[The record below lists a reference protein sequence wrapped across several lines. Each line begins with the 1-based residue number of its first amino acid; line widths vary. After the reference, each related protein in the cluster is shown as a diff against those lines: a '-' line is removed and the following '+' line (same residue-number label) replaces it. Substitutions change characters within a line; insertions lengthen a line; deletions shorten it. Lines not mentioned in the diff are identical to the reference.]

1 MLLSRLSKKYALFAI
16 LLIVLAFPAAASA
29 QERLIKGAP
38 AQLTPLPTP
47 GAVQREDANL
57 IVDDVMVDRT
67 AANAVVARE
76 QALNDVRR
84 EAFRKLA
91 ERHMTPGAYANF
103 RMPDD
108 RTIAGLVQDFEIKG
122 EQLSTTRY
130 VGKFSVRFRDGVR
143 NYINIPAAPRD
154 VVTQPVT
161 QPWRQLPGDAGAVQ
175 AGTDTVVIGGDEEG
189 MTGNMGNTG
198 AAQGTLQ
205 AGVTP
210 RQVVG
215 RVAAPSLLLPYYEN
229 MAGKTILWEDPNPWR
244 DAWQRMPAGNS
255 QIVNNIVIP
264 LGDISD
270 ISAGASDAVWSGDYR
285 TLEKLQKNYGVSQVV
300 LAVGN
305 KSGAHMTIDLYF
317 YQKGQLQRRSALTPY
332 AGEKTEAEA
341 WHQAMTDV
349 LGYLQRPAPAEGN
362 AAAQISRSLLTP
374 QQQAAQQAQGQQA
387 QARPSLVTLPYDGSM
402 DGAALSAGQGASVPA
417 VSNTYVAGGYGS
429 LAAQGSQAAQAGDQ
443 EIEAMLSFND
453 FNAWMNVQRRFS
465 AMSPP
470 VRIDIRSLSRN
481 NARFVMRYQ
490 GSVPVLQNALAAQGI
505 VMTPSREV
513 TSGYG
518 TPVYD
523 LRLNP

>member
-1 MLLSRLSKKYALFAI
+1 MLLLQSSKSFAFVIISLFFI
-16 LLIVLAFPAAASA
+16 SFSSASQA

-57 IVDDVMVDRT
+57 IVDDIMVDRT

-143 NYINIPAAPRD
+143 SYINIPAAPRD

-161 QPWRQLPGDAGAVQ
+161 QPWRQLPGDAGTVQ
-175 AGTDTVVIGGDEEG
+175 AGTDTVIIGGDEDG
-189 MTGNMGNTG
+189 MPGGVSTAQRTAGGMGG
-198 AAQGTLQ
+198 MVAQATS
-205 AGVTP
+205 
-210 RQVVG
+210 RQIVG

-229 MAGKTILWEDPNPWR
+229 MSGKTILWEDPNPWR
-244 DAWQRMPAGNS
+244 DAWQRMPGGAG
-255 QIVNNIVIP
+255 VNNQALNNLVVP

-270 ISAGASDAVWSGDYR
+270 ISAGPSDAVWSGDYR

-300 LAVGN
+300 LAVAN

-332 AGEKTEAEA
+332 AGDRPEAEA
-341 WHQAMTDV
+341 WHQAMSDV
-349 LGYLQRPAPAEGN
+349 LDYFQRPAPAEGA
-362 AAAQISRSLLTP
+362 AAAQISRSLLG
-374 QQQAAQQAQGQQA
+374 QQQDTPAQAQ
-387 QARPSLVTLPYDGSM
+387 QARPSLVTLPYDASI
-402 DGAALSAGQGASVPA
+402 DTAGVPA
-417 VSNTYVAGGYGS
+417 AQRGSAQAVSGAYGS

-481 NARFVMRYQ
+481 TARFVMRYQ

-513 TSGYG
+513 TTDYG
-518 TPVYD
+518 SPVYD
-523 LRLNP
+523 LRFHP